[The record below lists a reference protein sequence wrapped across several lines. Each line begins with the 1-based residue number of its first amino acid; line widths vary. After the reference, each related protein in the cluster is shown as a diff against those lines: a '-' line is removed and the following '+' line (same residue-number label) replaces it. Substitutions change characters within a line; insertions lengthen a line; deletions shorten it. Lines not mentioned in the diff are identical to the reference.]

1 MPYVERIT
9 RAGKTIEIERYFTS
23 RYKKQGIKRG
33 DKVKPTKEQQQKV
46 NTRQAERKLR
56 ILINANFGY
65 GDYHLVLDY
74 IRRKGEQPRSKEQM
88 RKDID
93 VFLREL
99 RKECKKQSIPL
110 KYIHVMEIGE
120 KGARHHHLVINKI
133 DTEILQRC
141 WYKAYEG
148 HNRVKVFPLDDSG
161 NYAELAAYLIKYTD
175 KHRTEEDGAL
185 QGNKAIKFIENFCH
199 HSKGRNDLLK
209 LELWQK
215 AIVSV
220 IFGIQDAEKI
230 RVFREI
236 FIVIGRKNGKSL
248 FASAIIAYMAYLEPE
263 YGQEIYC
270 LAPKLDQAA
279 LVYDGFYQMVQA
291 EEELAEL
298 AKKRRSDIYIAETN
312 TVIKPIAFNAKKSDG
327 FNPQLVVC
335 DEMAAWSGDA
345 GLKQYE
351 VMKSAL
357 GARTQ
362 PMILSISTAGYI
374 NDSIYDELMKRSTSF
389 LKGNSKER
397 RLLPF
402 LYMIDD
408 VEKWNDIEEL
418 KKANPNMGVSVKES
432 FFVDEIAVAES
443 SLSKK
448 AEFLTKYCNIKQNS
462 SIAWLEYATVDG
474 AGIEKTLEDFRD
486 CYAVGG
492 IDLSQTTDLTAASV
506 VIEKEGKLY
515 AFTQFFMPR
524 GRVEYLQATDGV
536 PYDIF
541 VKKGL
546 ITLSGENYV
555 DYHDVYGWFTMLLEN
570 YGIRPLKI
578 GYDRYSAQY
587 LITDMENYGF
597 HMDDVFQGENLTP
610 VIREFEGII
619 KDGNFK
625 IADNNLLKT
634 HFLNVALKHN
644 METRKFRPIKI
655 EQRAHIDGFVSVID
669 AMTVRQKYWE
679 ECGELLK
686 NAA

>member
-1 MPYVERIT
+1 MPYKNYIYEYYQKICSGKIT
-9 RAGKTIEIERYFTS
+9 VGKWIKAIFKIIIDSLEKQDYYFS
-23 RYKKQGIKRG
+23 A
-33 DKVKPTKEQQQKV
+33 KE
-46 NTRQAERKLR
+46 
-56 ILINANFGY
+56 AN
-65 GDYHLVLDY
+65 
-74 IRRKGEQPRSKEQM
+74 R
-88 RKDID
+88 
-93 VFLREL
+93 
-99 RKECKKQSIPL
+99 
-110 KYIHVMEIGE
+110 
-120 KGARHHHLVINKI
+120 
-133 DTEILQRC
+133 
-141 WYKAYEG
+141 
-148 HNRVKVFPLDDSG
+148 
-161 NYAELAAYLIKYTD
+161 
-175 KHRTEEDGAL
+175 
-185 QGNKAIKFIENFCH
+185 AIKFIENFCH
-199 HSKGRNDLLK
+199 HSQGRSDLLK

-215 AIVSV
+215 AIVST
-220 IFGIQDAEKI
+220 IFGIVDEEKTRI
-230 RVFREI
+230 FREI

-270 LAPKLDQAA
+270 LAPKLEQAA
-279 LVYDGFYQMVQA
+279 KVYDGFYQMVKA
-291 EEELAEL
+291 DEELAEL
-298 AKKRRSDIYIAETN
+298 AKKRRSDIYIEESN
-312 TVIKPIAFNAKKSDG
+312 TIIKPIAFNAKKSDG

-335 DEMAAWSGDA
+335 DEMAAWAGDG

-357 GARTQ
+357 GARRQ

-402 LYMIDD
+402 LYIIDD
-408 VEKWNDIEEL
+408 IEKWNDIEEL

-432 FFVDEIAVAES
+432 FFIDEIAIAEG

-462 SIAWLEYATVDG
+462 SVAWLEYQTVENAAADL
-474 AGIEKTLEDFRD
+474 TLEDFRE

-506 VIEKEGKLY
+506 VIEKGGILY
-515 AFTQFFMPR
+515 AFTQFFMPKNK
-524 GRVEYLQATDGV
+524 VEYLQATDGV
-536 PYDIF
+536 PYDLF

-546 ITLSGENYV
+546 ITVSGENYV
-555 DYHDVYGWFTMLLEN
+555 DYKDVFNWYVWLINE
-570 YGIRPLKI
+570 YGIRVLKI

-587 LITDMENYGF
+587 LIDDLKNYGF
-597 HMDDVFQGENLTP
+597 HTDDVHQGENLTP

-625 IADNNLLKT
+625 IVNNNLLKS
-634 HFLNVALKHN
+634 HFLNVALKQN

-669 AMTVRQKYWE
+669 AMTVRQKYYAE
-679 ECGELLK
+679 VGEMLK

>member
-1 MPYVERIT
+1 MPYKNYIYEYYQKICSGKIT
-9 RAGKTIEIERYFTS
+9 VGKWIKAIFKIIIDSLEKQDYYFS
-23 RYKKQGIKRG
+23 A
-33 DKVKPTKEQQQKV
+33 KE
-46 NTRQAERKLR
+46 
-56 ILINANFGY
+56 AN
-65 GDYHLVLDY
+65 
-74 IRRKGEQPRSKEQM
+74 R
-88 RKDID
+88 
-93 VFLREL
+93 
-99 RKECKKQSIPL
+99 
-110 KYIHVMEIGE
+110 
-120 KGARHHHLVINKI
+120 
-133 DTEILQRC
+133 
-141 WYKAYEG
+141 
-148 HNRVKVFPLDDSG
+148 
-161 NYAELAAYLIKYTD
+161 
-175 KHRTEEDGAL
+175 
-185 QGNKAIKFIENFCH
+185 AIKFIENFCH
-199 HSKGRNDLLK
+199 HSQGRSDLLK

-215 AIVSV
+215 AIVST
-220 IFGIQDAEKI
+220 IFGIVDEEKTRI
-230 RVFREI
+230 FREI

-270 LAPKLDQAA
+270 LAPKLEQAA
-279 LVYDGFYQMVQA
+279 KVYDGFYQMVKA
-291 EEELAEL
+291 DEELAEL
-298 AKKRRSDIYIAETN
+298 AKKRRSDIYIEESN
-312 TVIKPIAFNAKKSDG
+312 TIIKPIAFNAKKSDG

-335 DEMAAWSGDA
+335 DEMAAWAGDG

-357 GARTQ
+357 GARRQ

-402 LYMIDD
+402 LYIIDD
-408 VEKWNDIEEL
+408 IEKWNDIEEL

-432 FFVDEIAVAES
+432 FFIDEIAIAEG

-462 SIAWLEYATVDG
+462 SVAWLEYQTVENAAADL
-474 AGIEKTLEDFRD
+474 TLEDFRE

-506 VIEKEGKLY
+506 VIEKGGILY
-515 AFTQFFMPR
+515 AFTQFFMPKNK
-524 GRVEYLQATDGV
+524 VEYLQATDGV
-536 PYDIF
+536 PYDLF
-541 VKKGL
+541 VKKRL
-546 ITLSGENYV
+546 ITVSGENYV
-555 DYHDVYGWFTMLLEN
+555 DYKDVFNWYVWLINE
-570 YGIRPLKI
+570 YGIRVLKI

-587 LITDMENYGF
+587 LIDDLKNYGF
-597 HMDDVFQGENLTP
+597 HTDDVHQGENLTP

-625 IADNNLLKT
+625 IVNNNLLKS
-634 HFLNVALKHN
+634 HFLNVALKQN

-669 AMTVRQKYWE
+669 AMTVRQKYYAE
-679 ECGELLK
+679 VGEMLK

>member
-1 MPYVERIT
+1 MLPYKNYIYEYHAKIT
-9 RAGKTIEIERYFTS
+9 SGEIVAGKWIKAIYKIIVDGLEKQEYFF
-23 RYKKQGIKRG
+23 
-33 DKVKPTKEQQQKV
+33 
-46 NTRQAERKLR
+46 
-56 ILINANFGY
+56 NA
-65 GDYHLVLDY
+65 
-74 IRRKGEQPRSKEQM
+74 
-88 RKDID
+88 
-93 VFLREL
+93 
-99 RKECKKQSIPL
+99 
-110 KYIHVMEIGE
+110 
-120 KGARHHHLVINKI
+120 
-133 DTEILQRC
+133 
-141 WYKAYEG
+141 KA
-148 HNRVKVFPLDDSG
+148 
-161 NYAELAAYLIKYTD
+161 A
-175 KHRTEEDGAL
+175 
-185 QGNKAIKFIENFCH
+185 NKAIKFIENFCH
-199 HSKGRNDLLK
+199 HSKGRSDLIK

-215 AIVSV
+215 AIISV
-220 IFGIQDAEKI
+220 IFGIQDAEKV

-248 FASAIIAYMAYLEPE
+248 FASAIIAYMAFLEPE

-279 LVYDGFYQMVQA
+279 LVYDGFHKMVKA
-291 EEELAEL
+291 EPELLELAR
-298 AKKRRSDIYIAETN
+298 KRRSDIYIEETESF
-312 TVIKPIAFNAKKSDG
+312 VKPIAFNAKKSDG

-357 GARTQ
+357 GARRQ

-432 FFVDEIAVAES
+432 FFTDEIAVAEN
-443 SLSKK
+443 SLSKR

-474 AGIEKTLEDFRD
+474 AGVEKTLEDFRD

-506 VIEKEGKLY
+506 VIEKDGVLY

-524 GRVEYLQATDGV
+524 GRVETLQATDGV

-546 ITLSGENYV
+546 ITLSGDNYV
-555 DYHDVYGWFTMLLEN
+555 DYHDVYAWFTGLVEN
-570 YGIRPLKI
+570 YGIYILKI
-578 GYDRYSAQY
+578 GYDRYMAKY
-587 LITDMENYGF
+587 LIEELKDYGF
-597 HMDDVFQGENLTP
+597 QTDDVHQGENLTP

-625 IADNNLLKT
+625 IADNNLQKT

-644 METRKFRPIKI
+644 METRKFRPVKI

>member
-1 MPYVERIT
+1 MPYKNYIYEYHAKIT
-9 RAGKTIEIERYFTS
+9 SGEIVAGKWIKAIYKIIVDGLEKQEYFF
-23 RYKKQGIKRG
+23 
-33 DKVKPTKEQQQKV
+33 
-46 NTRQAERKLR
+46 
-56 ILINANFGY
+56 NA
-65 GDYHLVLDY
+65 
-74 IRRKGEQPRSKEQM
+74 
-88 RKDID
+88 
-93 VFLREL
+93 
-99 RKECKKQSIPL
+99 
-110 KYIHVMEIGE
+110 
-120 KGARHHHLVINKI
+120 
-133 DTEILQRC
+133 
-141 WYKAYEG
+141 KA
-148 HNRVKVFPLDDSG
+148 
-161 NYAELAAYLIKYTD
+161 A
-175 KHRTEEDGAL
+175 
-185 QGNKAIKFIENFCH
+185 NKAIKFIENFCH
-199 HSKGRNDLLK
+199 HSKGRNDLIK

-220 IFGIQDAEKI
+220 IFGIQDAEKTRI
-230 RVFREI
+230 FREI

-248 FASAIIAYMAYLEPE
+248 FASAIIAYMVYLEPE

-270 LAPKLDQAA
+270 LAPKLEQAT
-279 LVYDGFYQMVQA
+279 LVYDGFYKMVQA
-291 EEELAEL
+291 EDELNELAN
-298 AKKRRSDIYIAETN
+298 KRRSDIYYEETN
-312 TVIKPIAFNAKKSDG
+312 SFVKPIAFNAKKSDG

-357 GARTQ
+357 GARRQ

-418 KKANPNMGVSVKES
+418 KKANPNMGVSVPES
-432 FFVDEIAVAES
+432 FFMDEIAVAEN
-443 SLSKK
+443 SLSKR

-506 VIEKEGKLY
+506 LIEKGGVLY

-524 GRVEYLQATDGV
+524 GRVETLQATDGV

-546 ITLSGENYV
+546 ITLSGDNYV
-555 DYHDVYGWFTMLLEN
+555 DYHDVYAWFTGLVEN
-570 YGIRPLKI
+570 YGIYILKI
-578 GYDRYSAQY
+578 GYDRYMAKY
-587 LITDMENYGF
+587 LIEELKDYGF
-597 HMDDVFQGENLTP
+597 QTDDVHQGENLTP